1 MSLRGNNMK
10 KLLFFLLVSFGL
22 QAQLS
27 PQAEVSLITIAPGK
41 DLYSV
46 FGHSSIWIQDPANGI
61 DRVYSY
67 GTFDFD
73 TEYFY
78 WKFLKG
84 TLPYTIS
91 VNSMQTIL
99 DYYGSIEHRT
109 VNMQVLHLSL
119 SEKNLIF
126 NRLETN
132 LLPENREYSYKF
144 FYDNCATRIR
154 DQVEAVSGKA
164 YSWDAYKQIQ
174 GKSYRDWMN
183 VYLNAN
189 SWEAI
194 GMNLALGVP
203 ANVTASASQS
213 CYLPDNFFEAT
224 KLARRGGQPIAD
236 DPLALYQAPA
246 SSEAG
251 FDWFGPFTLLTLL
264 SFLALFFAWKSP
276 RGTYAF
282 DVVLYSVYGLLGLF
296 LFFLAVGT
304 DHIVMGW
311 NPASLVLF
319 PLQFPL
325 VFWFAKNPAWK
336 RYNQVM
342 AVLACVGFV
351 WCLSESWTLIF
362 PLLPVLIR
370 TISLAV
376 RSKAV
381 NNG

>member
-1 MSLRGNNMK
+1 MRKIIL
-10 KLLFFLLVSFGL
+10 FLLISFGL

-27 PQAEVSLITIAPGK
+27 PQAQVSLITIAPGQ

-46 FGHSSIWIQDPANGI
+46 FGHSSIWIQDPVNGV

-67 GTFDFD
+67 GTFDFNTD
-73 TEYFY
+73 YFY
-78 WKFLKG
+78 LKFLKG

-91 VNSMQTIL
+91 VNSMPTIL
-99 DYYGSIEHRT
+99 DYYGQVEHRT
-109 VNMQVLHLSL
+109 VNMQVLHLSQA
-119 SEKNLIF
+119 EKNSLF
-126 NRLETN
+126 NALETN

-154 DQVEAVSGKA
+154 DKVEAITGKA
-164 YSWDAYKQIQ
+164 YAWDSYKHIQ

-189 SWEAI
+189 SWEAL

-203 ANVTASASQS
+203 ANVIATASQS
-213 CYLPDNFFEAT
+213 CYLPDNFFAAT
-224 KLARRGGQPIAD
+224 KLAVRAGKPIAD
-236 DPLALYQAPA
+236 EPLALYQSA
-246 SSEAG
+246 EEMEVG
-251 FDWFGPFTLLTLL
+251 FDWFGPFTWLSLL
-264 SFLALFFAWKSP
+264 SFITLFVSLKSS
-276 RGTYAF
+276 RGTYVF
-282 DVVLYSVYGLLGLF
+282 DVILFSTYGLLGLF

-342 AVLACVGFV
+342 AILACIGFI
-351 WCLSESWTLIF
+351 WCLSESWTLVF
-362 PLLPVLIR
+362 PLMPIVIR
-370 TISLAV
+370 TLALAF
-376 RSKAV
+376 RSKSV
-381 NNG
+381 ING

>member
-1 MSLRGNNMK
+1 
-10 KLLFFLLVSFGL
+10 
-22 QAQLS
+22 
-27 PQAEVSLITIAPGK
+27 
-41 DLYSV
+41 
-46 FGHSSIWIQDPANGI
+46 
-61 DRVYSY
+61 
-67 GTFDFD
+67 
-73 TEYFY
+73 
-78 WKFLKG
+78 
-84 TLPYTIS
+84 
-91 VNSMQTIL
+91 
-99 DYYGSIEHRT
+99 
-109 VNMQVLHLSL
+109 
-119 SEKNLIF
+119 
-126 NRLETN
+126 
-132 LLPENREYSYKF
+132 
-144 FYDNCATRIR
+144 
-154 DQVEAVSGKA
+154 VEAVSGKSYA
-164 YSWDAYKQIQ
+164 WDAYKQIQ

>member
-1 MSLRGNNMK
+1 MK
-10 KLLFFLLVSFGL
+10 KLLLLFLISFGL
-22 QAQLS
+22 KAQLS
-27 PQAEVSLITIAPGK
+27 PQAQVSLITIAPGK

-46 FGHSSIWIQDPANGI
+46 FGHSSIWIQDPTNGI

-99 DYYGSIEHRT
+99 DYYGQIEHRT
-109 VNMQVLHLSL
+109 VNMQVLRLTS
-119 SEKNLIF
+119 SEKNAIF
-126 NRLETN
+126 NALETN

-164 YSWDAYKQIQ
+164 YAWDSYKQIQ

-189 SWEAI
+189 SWEAL

-224 KLARRGGQPIAD
+224 KLARRGSQPIAD
-236 DPLALYQAPA
+236 EPLALYQAPE
-246 SSEAG
+246 STEAG
-251 FDWFGPFTLLTLL
+251 FDWFGPFTWL
-264 SFLALFFAWKSP
+264 SLLALLAFVVSFQSD
-276 RGTYAF
+276 RVQYRF
-282 DVVLYSVYGLLGLF
+282 DVVLYAVYGLLGWF
-296 LFFLAVGT
+296 LFFQIG
-304 DHIVMGW
+304 
-311 NPASLVLF
+311 SS
-319 PLQFPL
+319 
-325 VFWFAKNPAWK
+325 
-336 RYNQVM
+336 R
-342 AVLACVGFV
+342 
-351 WCLSESWTLIF
+351 
-362 PLLPVLIR
+362 
-370 TISLAV
+370 
-376 RSKAV
+376 
-381 NNG
+381 

>member
-1 MSLRGNNMK
+1 MK
-10 KLLFFLLVSFGL
+10 KLLLLFLISFGL
-22 QAQLS
+22 KAQLS
-27 PQAEVSLITIAPGK
+27 PQAQVSLITIAPGK

-46 FGHSSIWIQDPANGI
+46 FGHSSIWVQDPMNGI

-91 VNSMQTIL
+91 VNSMPTIL
-99 DYYGSIEHRT
+99 DYYGQVEHRT
-109 VNMQVLHLSL
+109 VNMQVLRLSAT
-119 SEKNLIF
+119 EKNAIF
-126 NRLETN
+126 NALETN

-154 DQVEAVSGKA
+154 DRVEVVVGKSYA
-164 YSWDAYKQIQ
+164 WDSYKHIQ

-183 VYLNAN
+183 VYLKAN
-189 SWEAI
+189 SWEAL
-194 GMNLALGVP
+194 GMNLALGTP
-203 ANVTASASQS
+203 ANEIASASQS

-224 KLARRGGQPIAD
+224 KLAVRSGRPIAD
-236 DPLALYQAPA
+236 EPIALFQ
-246 SSEAG
+246 SSEEINEG
-251 FDWFGPFTLLTLL
+251 FDWFGPFTWLSLL
-264 SFLALFFAWKSP
+264 SVITLIISLKSP
-276 RGTYAF
+276 RGTYVF
-282 DVVLYSVYGLLGLF
+282 DVILFSTYGLLGLF

-336 RYNQVM
+336 RYNQLM
-342 AVLACVGFV
+342 ALLASIGFI
-351 WCLSESWTLIF
+351 WCLTETWTLAF
-362 PLLPVLIR
+362 PLMPIVIR
-370 TISLAV
+370 TFDLALRPKPV
-376 RSKAV
+376 I
-381 NNG
+381 NG

>member
-1 MSLRGNNMK
+1 MK
-10 KLLFFLLVSFGL
+10 KLLLLFLISFGL
-22 QAQLS
+22 KAQLS
-27 PQAEVSLITIAPGK
+27 PQAQVSLITIAPGK

-46 FGHSSIWIQDPANGI
+46 FGHSSIWIQDPTNGI

-99 DYYGSIEHRT
+99 DYYGQIEHRT
-109 VNMQVLHLSL
+109 VNMQVLRLTS
-119 SEKNLIF
+119 SEKNAIF
-126 NRLETN
+126 NALETN

-164 YSWDAYKQIQ
+164 YAWDSYKQIQ

-189 SWEAI
+189 SWEAL

-224 KLARRGGQPIAD
+224 KLARRGSQPIAD
-236 DPLALYQAPA
+236 EPLALYQAPE
-246 SSEAG
+246 STEAG
-251 FDWFGPFTLLTLL
+251 FDWFGPFTWL
-264 SFLALFFAWKSP
+264 SLLALLAFVVSFQSD
-276 RGTYAF
+276 RVQYRF
-282 DVVLYSVYGLLGLF
+282 DVVLYAVYGLLGWF

-325 VFWFAKNPAWK
+325 VFWFAKKGAWG
-336 RYNQVM
+336 RYNLIM
-342 AVLACVGFV
+342 AVLAIVGFI
-351 WCLSESWTLIF
+351 WCLTESWTLVF
-362 PLLPVLIR
+362 PLLPILIR

-381 NNG
+381 NNGQRPA